1 MDSNISQ
8 MVGKAKK
15 GDKEALIQL
24 VMERKDE
31 YYRLA
36 YSYTCSKEDSLDA
49 MHDMIVILFNNINKL
64 RDADAF
70 YSWSRTILV
79 NCCRRIVKKQ
89 SRIIPIDDS
98 QEGEYHEDYQGREF
112 KQDIMDSLK
121 KLSLK
126 QREAIILKYFFDM
139 DYETISRI
147 TRVPVGTVKSR
158 VFNGLSKLRQL
169 FGGEY

>member
-49 MHDMIVILFNNINKL
+49 MQDMIVILFNNINKL

-89 SRIIPIDDS
+89 SKIIPIDDS

-112 KQDIMDSLK
+112 KQDIMDCLK

>member
-1 MDSNISQ
+1 VDSNISQ

-24 VMERKDE
+24 VMARKDE

-49 MHDMIVILFNNINKL
+49 MQDMIVILFNNINKL